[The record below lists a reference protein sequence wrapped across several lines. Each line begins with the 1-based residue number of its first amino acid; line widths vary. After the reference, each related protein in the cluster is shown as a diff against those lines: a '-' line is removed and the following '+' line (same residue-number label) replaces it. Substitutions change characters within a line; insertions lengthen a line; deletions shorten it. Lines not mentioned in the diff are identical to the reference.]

1 MRLLRE
7 TENSSGKSCAGEG
20 QGTTQKPDW
29 LWIGSL
35 ILVAISALVAYIYWA
50 AG

>member
-1 MRLLRE
+1 MRLEAKLQSPVWE
-7 TENSSGKSCAGEG
+7 TK
-20 QGTTQKPDW
+20 QKLDR

-35 ILVAISALVAYIYWA
+35 ILVVISALGLAYIYWA